1 MNVTWEE
8 WLRSIAHPLVV
19 MDSKGKILRANQ
31 EARTL
36 LARFTDAS
44 HSEAIEGKDL
54 FRWRPED
61 GKSPETPWERE
72 LNVNGYVLN
81 LRIKPLFLEDGQTF
95 YLASLTDITAE
106 KKIEQELKEI
116 SEVYQTVVEN
126 SLAAISIHQDGITR
140 FVNRR
145 YAEMLGFEDP
155 AQCIGRPFWASI
167 HPDDVPM
174 VKERGLMR
182 EKHQVLPAQYVFRE
196 IKQDGTV
203 IWVEIRATHATYM
216 GKPAAVTNLI
226 DITQRIKAE
235 EEIRTLSQR
244 LVRVREDERKKL
256 AADLH
261 DQMGQTLTA
270 MHFDLENLRNYIP
283 ELSPEGARLYER
295 LVANVEALA
304 DRLRKTTLYMRSDL
318 LEQKMLIAVLDQLV
332 KEFVHQHPH
341 IKVSFEPLG
350 FKKRLNP
357 EIELTVYRIFQE
369 TLRNISK
376 HAQADQVEIIL
387 TYSHPRIILNIRD
400 NGVGFSPKKKTKT
413 RGIGLVS
420 MKERVVSFG
429 GEMDIISAP
438 GKGTILR
445 FDIPVC

>member
-1 MNVTWEE
+1 MNFTWEA
-8 WLRSIAHPLVV
+8 WLESIAHPLLVLDEKGEIIGSNREAQSLLGNTLGLSFSSSFGGEDFPPPVEPDV
-19 MDSKGKILRANQ
+19 ML
-31 EARTL
+31 
-36 LARFTDAS
+36 
-44 HSEAIEGKDL
+44 
-54 FRWRPED
+54 
-61 GKSPETPWERE
+61 ERE
-72 LNVNGYVLN
+72 IRINGRDIN
-81 LRIKPLFLEDGQTF
+81 LRLSPFSSHQGQRW
-95 YLASLTDITAE
+95 YVASLTDITE
-106 KKIEQELKEI
+106 NKRLSQELKEI

-196 IKQDGTV
+196 VKQDGTV
-203 IWVEIRATHATYM
+203 IWVEIRATHAMYM

-226 DITQRIKAE
+226 DITQRVKAE

-270 MHFDLENLRNYIP
+270 MHFDLENLRNYMP
-283 ELSPEGARLYER
+283 NLPPEGARLYER

-304 DRLRKTTLYMRSDL
+304 DRLRRTTLYMRSDL
-318 LEQKMLIAVLDQLV
+318 LEQKMLIAVLGQLV
-332 KEFVHQHPH
+332 KEFMQQHPH
-341 IKVSFEPLG
+341 MKVSFQPLG

-369 TLRNISK
+369 SLRNISK
-376 HAQADQVEIIL
+376 HAHADQVEIIL
-387 TYSHPRIILNIRD
+387 TYSHPRIILTIRD
-400 NGVGFSPKKKTKT
+400 NGIGFAPKKNANQ
-413 RGIGLVS
+413 RGIGLIS

-429 GEMDIISAP
+429 GEMDVISAP
-438 GKGTILR
+438 GKGTTLR

>member
-1 MNVTWEE
+1 MNESYKE
-8 WLRSIAHPLVV
+8 WLESIAHPLILL
-19 MDSKGKILRANQ
+19 DAKGNIISANYEAKKSFGFLKGRTFLRLIREKELSPEKQ
-31 EARTL
+31 
-36 LARFTDAS
+36 
-44 HSEAIEGKDL
+44 IEKEVNFNGYDIDIRL
-54 FRWRPED
+54 RPVFSED
-61 GKSPETPWERE
+61 GCI
-72 LNVNGYVLN
+72 YF
-81 LRIKPLFLEDGQTF
+81 I
-95 YLASLTDITAE
+95 ASLTDITAA
-106 KKIEQELKEI
+106 KRTEQDLKNI

-196 IKQDGTV
+196 VKQDGTV

-226 DITQRIKAE
+226 DITQRVKAE

-270 MHFDLENLRNYIP
+270 MHFDLENLRTYIP
-283 ELSPEGARLYER
+283 DLPPEGTRLYER

-304 DRLRKTTLYMRSDL
+304 DHLRKTTLYMRSDL

-332 KEFVHQHPH
+332 KEFMHQHPQM
-341 IKVSFEPLG
+341 KVSFQSLG

-369 TLRNISK
+369 SLRNISK
-376 HAQADQVEIIL
+376 HARADHVEIIL
-387 TYSHPRIILNIRD
+387 TYSHPRIILTIRD
-400 NGVGFSPKKKTKT
+400 NGVGFSPKKKAKT
-413 RGIGLVS
+413 RGIGLIS

-429 GEMDIISAP
+429 GEMDVISAP
-438 GKGTILR
+438 GKGTTLR